1 MRGRGGKWGPS
12 KTTFFVSFFVCA
24 CVCALQ
30 PLFISIKKISCIVLS
45 MIIFTHF
52 WMIYTKK
59 KPTTCRMWSIGIY
72 KMFFQRLI
80 DSLGT

>member
-1 MRGRGGKWGPS
+1 
-12 KTTFFVSFFVCA
+12 
-24 CVCALQ
+24 
-30 PLFISIKKISCIVLS
+30 